1 VWDWDLATNR
11 VFFSPNFREMLGYT
25 DVEWDRI
32 ISVSLKLI
40 VHPDDLAGHLASIDA
55 AKAGQSIDIEQRFR
69 RADGGYQWFRTTAHA
84 FRNAEGRVVRLA
96 GCAVDIER
104 LKQAELRV
112 AEQELRVRDIAERAP
127 VGFFHFDIKGRFTL
141 VNRRVSE
148 ITGLSHEEIVDRP
161 WVAILPAEQ
170 RERILRDWET
180 RDAAELTYRE
190 EYQIAHASGA
200 RLWVVCHVQPVIDA
214 TGRATG
220 CVGSLTDISDIK
232 QAQEQLRR
240 AKEEAEAASRA
251 KSDFLATMSH
261 EIRTPMNGII
271 GMTGLLL
278 DTDLSADQRDS
289 AQTIRESAES
299 LLAIINDILDLS
311 KMEAGRLDLEIADFA
326 LDDLARSV
334 TDIVM
339 PSARAKG
346 LSLRV
351 DIDPSV
357 PARLHGDAGRIRQ
370 VMLNLASN
378 AVKFTDRG
386 SVTLRL
392 VKDAF
397 QPADSA
403 GPIALRCAVVDTGIG
418 IAANDRARLFEKFT
432 QVDSSIARRFGG
444 TGLGLSIAREL
455 VSLMGGTIGVD
466 STPGLGSTFWFVL
479 PLQHARTVELP
490 ATRDQRLDTRDH
502 DRQPAPLRPLRVLV
516 AEDNPT
522 NQKVAVRILERL
534 GHRVD
539 MAASGIEAVEAV
551 KMLPYDI
558 VLMDVQMPDMDGLQ
572 ATRAIRQLD
581 GGRAKV
587 PIVAMTANVL
597 GDIVAR
603 CRDAGMNG
611 YVAKPFNVREL
622 VAAMAAALPGAGA
635 AAQPASVR
643 KPEAVPVL
651 DRGMVDELVEHIGFD
666 DSVNVMRDAERA
678 IPGRASRVA
687 ASRDDP
693 GQLARAGHDLASTA
707 ATAGL
712 LELSALG
719 QSIEQM
725 CMAGDAAA
733 ARNAADQVDAAVAR
747 ALAALRG
754 FIAGGAAQGDRFSEG
769 EIVSH

>member
-1 VWDWDLATNR
+1 MWDWDLATNR

-289 AQTIRESAES
+289 AQTIRESANPRS
-299 LLAIINDILDLS
+299 RCSPSSTTFSISRRWRPDVSTS
-311 KMEAGRLDLEIADFA
+311 KSRIS
-326 LDDLARSV
+326 RS
-334 TDIVM
+334 TTW
-339 PSARAKG
+339 R
-346 LSLRV
+346 
-351 DIDPSV
+351 
-357 PARLHGDAGRIRQ
+357 
-370 VMLNLASN
+370 
-378 AVKFTDRG
+378 
-386 SVTLRL
+386 
-392 VKDAF
+392 
-397 QPADSA
+397 
-403 GPIALRCAVVDTGIG
+403 
-418 IAANDRARLFEKFT
+418 
-432 QVDSSIARRFGG
+432 
-444 TGLGLSIAREL
+444 
-455 VSLMGGTIGVD
+455 
-466 STPGLGSTFWFVL
+466 
-479 PLQHARTVELP
+479 
-490 ATRDQRLDTRDH
+490 
-502 DRQPAPLRPLRVLV
+502 
-516 AEDNPT
+516 
-522 NQKVAVRILERL
+522 
-534 GHRVD
+534 
-539 MAASGIEAVEAV
+539 
-551 KMLPYDI
+551 
-558 VLMDVQMPDMDGLQ
+558 
-572 ATRAIRQLD
+572 
-581 GGRAKV
+581 
-587 PIVAMTANVL
+587 
-597 GDIVAR
+597 
-603 CRDAGMNG
+603 
-611 YVAKPFNVREL
+611 
-622 VAAMAAALPGAGA
+622 
-635 AAQPASVR
+635 
-643 KPEAVPVL
+643 
-651 DRGMVDELVEHIGFD
+651 
-666 DSVNVMRDAERA
+666 
-678 IPGRASRVA
+678 A
-687 ASRDDP
+687 ASRTSSCRRR
-693 GQLARAGHDLASTA
+693 ARRVCRCGSTSIRRCRLGFM
-707 ATAGL
+707 ATPAV
-712 LELSALG
+712 SARSC
-719 QSIEQM
+719 SIW
-725 CMAGDAAA
+725 
-733 ARNAADQVDAAVAR
+733 R
-747 ALAALRG
+747 AMR
-754 FIAGGAAQGDRFSEG
+754 
-769 EIVSH
+769 